1 MLIMIISFWG
11 YTFFSILAN
20 IFVFFNE
27 PISQILLTI
36 SSLFLMF
43 LLFLFGR
50 KIGKKFNV
58 NFMWIFYIAL
68 FLALFS
74 LLPLY
79 LTSSYF
85 TYFVAQ
91 FMSFLFILLYL
102 KVILSI
108 IKSKKSIFKFI
119 VFSILTL
126 GIYSYFF
133 FYDII
138 KEIRKLN

>member
-1 MLIMIISFWG
+1 MIISFWG

-79 LTSSYF
+79 L
-85 TYFVAQ
+85 
-91 FMSFLFILLYL
+91 
-102 KVILSI
+102 
-108 IKSKKSIFKFI
+108 
-119 VFSILTL
+119 
-126 GIYSYFF
+126 
-133 FYDII
+133 
-138 KEIRKLN
+138 